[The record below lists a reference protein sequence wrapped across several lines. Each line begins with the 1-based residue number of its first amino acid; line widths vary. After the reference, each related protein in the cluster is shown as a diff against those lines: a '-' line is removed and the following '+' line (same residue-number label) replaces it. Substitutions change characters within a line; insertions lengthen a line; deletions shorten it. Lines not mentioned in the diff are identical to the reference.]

1 MSDSILPRTD
11 IPYLVLDVAGTPVG
25 WNGAAI
31 EIFGD
36 IELRDIR
43 NIVLSGASTEEA
55 TRFKYLVSDSISFF
69 TFDFPLDRSDG
80 ESRWLRLLMSRLADG
95 GYLALF
101 DDITAFKQR
110 EKSLLIAKESAE
122 KASISRSQFLAN
134 ISHEIRTPIQ
144 TIIGMMELLDE
155 TKLDEEQTEYV
166 RQVRFSADV
175 MLTLINDVLDFSKV
189 EAGQLKIENIDY
201 DLPDVIE
208 RSVDLVS
215 MEAHKKELEVCID
228 ISPELPAMASGDP
241 SRLQQVILNLVKNAV
256 KFTSKGHILMN
267 ARPSG
272 NNIHFEVSDT
282 GIGIKTD
289 VQDKLFTQ
297 FFQADASTTRKYG
310 GTGLGLAISRN
321 IVELMGGSI
330 GVRNND
336 KVGAC
341 FWFDI
346 PLVKAAKQPAQ
357 EPLRLDPKTRFL
369 IVDDNALA
377 LSVLC
382 EMLVSMGFRD
392 LTGASSGTAA
402 LESLGAAR
410 KAARP
415 YDIVLIDMVMPEMDG
430 WRLAAEINKNRDI
443 NQAQLYLMVPEGS
456 FGADAKMKLLEWFNG
471 YLYKPIKRRKLAELL
486 KEHWQSS
493 IDLEVVEELE
503 PIGDEPA
510 ATDTDDTGRNAAGT
524 PSAKQES
531 VKQEPAEPVAEA
543 ETAMPAEGLSV
554 LIAEDHPVNRKL
566 LKIFLEKAGA
576 TVITAEDGQEATERM
591 GKANIDLV
599 FMDIQMPRMNG
610 YEATSWIRNSGY
622 TIPVIACTA
631 SAQENE
637 KEQCLLFGMTDILPK
652 PYKRQDVIDVLVKY
666 TRDRKVPK
674 PTSETPAGMTS
685 AEAAATAS
693 ATSGDAGTHAGER
706 DDDTIDPSLPTFD
719 ADEFSEIMM
728 GDIEAAKFLM
738 DEFLEQTKA
747 HLEILG
753 EDIAAGQ
760 KEAASKT
767 GHLIKGS
774 SLNVTAH
781 RLAAAAFIVE
791 KGATTLGDAELAA
804 ACARMKRELE
814 RLESKLKT
822 EGYA

>member
-11 IPYLVLDVAGTPVG
+11 IPYLVLDTAGTPVG

-36 IELRDIR
+36 IELRGIQD
-43 NIVLSGASTEEA
+43 IVLAEASPEDA
-55 TRFKYLVSDSISFF
+55 ARFKRFMSDANPFF
-69 TFDFPLDRSDG
+69 SFDFPLKPNG
-80 ESRWLRLLMSRLADG
+80 GNGRWLRLMMSRFSEG

-101 DDITAFKQR
+101 SDITEFRQR
-110 EKSLLIAKESAE
+110 ETKLLAAKESAE
-122 KASISRSQFLAN
+122 RASISRSQFLAN

-189 EAGQLKIENIDY
+189 EAGQLKIEKIDY

-228 ISPELPAMASGDP
+228 ISPELPAIANGDP

-256 KFTSKGHILMN
+256 KFTAKGHILVN

-272 NNIHFEVSDT
+272 SNVHFEVSDT
-282 GIGIKTD
+282 GIGIKAEA
-289 VQDKLFTQ
+289 QDKLFTQ

-346 PLVKAAKQPAQ
+346 PLVKAAKQPVQ

-382 EMLVSMGFRD
+382 DMLVSMGFRD
-392 LTGASSGTAA
+392 LTGAHSGGEA
-402 LESLGAAR
+402 LESLRTGRTAG
-410 KAARP
+410 KP

-430 WRLAAEINKNRDI
+430 WRLAAEINKDRDI

-471 YLYKPIKRRKLAELL
+471 YLYKPIKRRKLSELL

-493 IDLEVVEELE
+493 IDLETVEELE
-503 PIGDEPA
+503 PIGDEAGETEKQTPPKA
-510 ATDTDDTGRNAAGT
+510 A
-524 PSAKQES
+524 
-531 VKQEPAEPVAEA
+531 EPAPQEEAAQVESAEA
-543 ETAMPAEGLSV
+543 ELPARGITV

-566 LKIFLEKAGA
+566 LKIFLEKFGA
-576 TVITAEDGQEATERM
+576 TVVTAEDGKEATERM
-591 GKANIDLV
+591 DGSIDIV

-610 YEATSWIRNSGY
+610 YEATSWIRDSGY
-622 TIPVIACTA
+622 EIPVIACTA

-637 KEQCLLFGMTDILPK
+637 KEQCLHFGMTDILPK
-652 PYKRQDVIDVLVKY
+652 PYKKQDVIDILLKY
-666 TRDRKVPK
+666 ARNGRKQTGAEQVEPAESAISGENPPNRDARN
-674 PTSETPAGMTS
+674 
-685 AEAAATAS
+685 
-693 ATSGDAGTHAGER
+693 DAQTDAI
-706 DDDTIDPSLPTFD
+706 IDPSLPAFTP
-719 ADEFSEIMM
+719 DEFSEIMM
-728 GDIEAAKFLM
+728 GDIEAAKYLM
-738 DEFLEQTKA
+738 GEFLEQTKA
-747 HLEILG
+747 HMGILG
-753 EDIAAGQ
+753 EDIAGGR
-760 KEAASKT
+760 KEEASKT
-767 GHLIKGS
+767 AHLIKGS

-781 RLAAAAFIVE
+781 RLAAAALIIE
-791 KGATTLGDAELAA
+791 KGAQTLPEAELLAA
-804 ACARMKRELE
+804 HDRMKCELE
-814 RLESKLKT
+814 LLEQTLKT